1 MPDLFQ
7 SLHQA
12 DYGHLKIIA
21 DKWNLPLEAPDAR
34 QARVELVDLILVR
47 ENFLRG
53 LEDLQ
58 EQARKALIRLEG
70 EGGRIRWFR
79 FVREFGEIREM
90 GAGRRERDHPEASPV
105 SPAEELWYRGLIA
118 RGFFDTDTGPQEF
131 AYLPED
137 LRPLIREGLVPEG
150 GSRPNSSAPL
160 LSRKATPEER
170 RHPKEASVWILD
182 HSCTLL
188 AAHRIKTDPEVQL
201 MSAGEREIAFL
212 LGLLEEAGLLLGQE
226 PDPEKLRSYLELS
239 REEALLALWETW
251 RNSRT
256 YSDLERTPGLLVEGE
271 QRGDPYRTRTR
282 VLNWIK
288 NLPPDTWWSISALTA
303 AIKGSN
309 PDFLR
314 VSGDYQSWFI
324 RSEENG
330 QYLRG
335 FEHWDEVEGALIH
348 YLISGPGHWLG
359 VFELA
364 YPEEPE
370 DSRAAAFRLS
380 PWAAALLNG
389 QPPSLPGQ
397 EEGSIQVRSKGTL
410 KISRYVDWKVRYQV
424 SRFCE
429 WLEPKQKEYIY
440 RITPESLDRARDQG
454 LEVDHLLVL
463 LENHADA
470 VPPNL
475 VTALRRWADQGIQ
488 AQIGR
493 QIVLRVSS
501 PAVLDALQQSKAKRY
516 LKAQLGPTTV
526 VLQEG
531 GEAYVN
537 DVLVEMGFLVNRN
550 REL

>member
-12 DYGHLKIIA
+12 DYGHLKILA
-21 DKWNLPLEAPDAR
+21 DKWNLTLEAPDAR
-34 QARVELVDLILVR
+34 QARVELVELILDRKV
-47 ENFLRG
+47 FLAG
-53 LEDLQ
+53 LEALQ
-58 EQARKALIRLEG
+58 GQARETLIRLEE

-79 FVREFGEIREM
+79 FVREFGKIREM
-90 GAGRRERDHPEASPV
+90 GAGRRERDHPEEAPV

-131 AYLPED
+131 VYLPED
-137 LRPLIREGLVPEG
+137 LRPLIREALLPEG
-150 GSRPNSSAPL
+150 SSRAASAAPVL
-160 LSRKATPEER
+160 GRKATPEER
-170 RHPKEASVWILD
+170 RSPVEATDWILD

-188 AAHRIKTDPEVQL
+188 AARRIKSDPGIQM
-201 MSAGEREIAFL
+201 MSAGDRERSFL
-212 LGLLEEAGLLLGQE
+212 LRMLEEAGLLQDQE
-226 PDPEKLRSYLELS
+226 PDPDKLRAYLELS
-239 REEALLALWETW
+239 REEALLVLWETW
-251 RNSRT
+251 KESRT
-256 YSDLERTPGLLVEGE
+256 YSDLERTPGLILEGE
-271 QRGDPYRTRTR
+271 QRDDPFRTRTR
-282 VLNWIK
+282 FLNWIED
-288 NLPPDTWWSISALTA
+288 LPPDTWWSISALTA

-324 RSEENG
+324 RSEESG

-335 FEHWDEVEGALIH
+335 FEHWDEVEGAVIH
-348 YLISGPGHWLG
+348 HLISGPGHWLG
-359 VFELA
+359 VFDLA
-364 YPEEPE
+364 FPEEPE
-370 DSRAAAFRLS
+370 ASRAAAFRLS

-389 QPPSLPGQ
+389 QQPSLPEHEQ
-397 EEGSIQVRSKGTL
+397 DLIQVRSRGTL
-410 KISRYVDWKVRYQV
+410 TLSRYVDWKVRYQV
-424 SRFCE
+424 SRFSE
-429 WLEPKQKEYIY
+429 WLEPKQNEYIY

-463 LENHADA
+463 LENHAEA

-475 VTALRRWADQGIQ
+475 VTALRRWSDQGVE

-537 DVLVEMGFLVNRN
+537 DVLVEMGFLVNR
-550 REL
+550 EGEP